1 MKYFIDFQG
10 TCWLVQ
16 YLNLIKKDYDKNTF
30 YKYLALNRF
39 IRYKKAIN
47 LVKKKS
53 LLNDKD
59 YLFLTLLNFDGSYF
73 DIEDINNYD
82 IVGKVKEDI
91 NDRYILLN
99 NEKTIMLLLKM
110 YDEDIDLEEEIM
122 FNLFLTFG
130 KLEFKKRT
138 FNDNFKFIT
147 FNDNLGN
154 CKYILSI
161 SENIYD
167 ERKTIINTL
176 VSPVNLIDKALE
188 NDEQILISLDLG
200 KSIYFNNILKYPNEI
215 KLETLEKFLGI
226 DNHYYII
233 VGKKEIDGEKYYDA
247 FSGYND
253 ENMYCL
259 IEEKYINLY
268 VNHIIYDKI
277 IYSEEKTLDFYKFI
291 EGEL

>member
-53 LLNDKD
+53 LLNEKD

-91 NDRYILLN
+91 NDRDILLN

-147 FNDNLGN
+147 FNDNLDN
-154 CKYILSI
+154 CKYILSK

-176 VSPVNLIDKALE
+176 VSSVNLIDKALE
-188 NDEQILISLDLG
+188 NDDQLLISLDLG

-215 KLETLEKFLGI
+215 KPETLEKFLGI

-233 VGKKEIDGEKYYDA
+233 VGKKEIDGEKYYEA

>member
-53 LLNDKD
+53 LLNEKD

-91 NDRYILLN
+91 NDRDILLN

-147 FNDNLGN
+147 FNDNLDN
-154 CKYILSI
+154 CKYILSK

-188 NDEQILISLDLG
+188 NDDQLLISLDLG

-215 KLETLEKFLGI
+215 KPETLEKFLGI

-277 IYSEEKTLDFYKFI
+277 IYSEEKTIDFYKFI

>member
-154 CKYILSI
+154 CKYILSN

>member
-16 YLNLIKKDYDKNTF
+16 YLNLIKKNYDKNTF

-53 LLNDKD
+53 LLNEKD

-82 IVGKVKEDI
+82 IIGKVKEDI
-91 NDRYILLN
+91 NDRDILLN

-154 CKYILSI
+154 CKYILSN

-233 VGKKEIDGEKYYDA
+233 VGKKEIDGEKYYEA

>member
-16 YLNLIKKDYDKNTF
+16 YLNLIKKNYDKNMF

-53 LLNDKD
+53 LLNEKD

-91 NDRYILLN
+91 NDRDILLN

-130 KLEFKKRT
+130 KFEFKKRT
-138 FNDNFKFIT
+138 FNDNFRFIT
-147 FNDNLGN
+147 LNGNLGN
-154 CKYILSI
+154 CKYILSN

-176 VSPVNLIDKALE
+176 VS
-188 NDEQILISLDLG
+188 
-200 KSIYFNNILKYPNEI
+200 I
-215 KLETLEKFLGI
+215 KFT
-226 DNHYYII
+226 
-233 VGKKEIDGEKYYDA
+233 GEKK
-247 FSGYND
+247 N
-253 ENMYCL
+253 
-259 IEEKYINLY
+259 I
-268 VNHIIYDKI
+268 
-277 IYSEEKTLDFYKFI
+277 
-291 EGEL
+291 

>member
-53 LLNDKD
+53 LLNEKD

-91 NDRYILLN
+91 NDRDILLN

-147 FNDNLGN
+147 FNDNLDN
-154 CKYILSI
+154 CKYILSK

-188 NDEQILISLDLG
+188 NDDQLLISLDLG

-215 KLETLEKFLGI
+215 KPETLEKFLGI

-233 VGKKEIDGEKYYDA
+233 VGKKEIDGEKYYEA

>member
-16 YLNLIKKDYDKNTF
+16 YLNLIKKNYEKNTF

-39 IRYKKAIN
+39 IRYKKAID
-47 LVKKKS
+47 LVKRKT
-53 LLNDKD
+53 LLNKKD

-91 NDRYILLN
+91 NDGDILLN

-110 YDEDIDLEEEIM
+110 YDENIDLEEEIM

-130 KLEFKKRT
+130 KLEFKKKT
-138 FNDNFKFIT
+138 FNDNFRFIT
-147 FNDNLGN
+147 FNGNLGN
-154 CKYILSI
+154 CKYILSN

-188 NDEQILISLDLG
+188 NSEQLLISLDLG

-215 KLETLEKFLGI
+215 KPETLEKFLDI

-233 VGKKEIDGEKYYDA
+233 VGKKEIDGKKYYEA

>member
-16 YLNLIKKDYDKNTF
+16 YLNLIKKNYDKNTF

-53 LLNDKD
+53 LLNEKD

-82 IVGKVKEDI
+82 IIGKVKEDI
-91 NDRYILLN
+91 NDRDILLN

-147 FNDNLGN
+147 FNDNLDN
-154 CKYILSI
+154 CKYILSK

-188 NDEQILISLDLG
+188 NDDQLLISLDLG

-233 VGKKEIDGEKYYDA
+233 VGKKEIDGEKYYEA

>member
-16 YLNLIKKDYDKNTF
+16 YLNLIKKNYDKNTF

-39 IRYKKAIN
+39 IRYKIAIN

-53 LLNDKD
+53 LLNEKD

-82 IVGKVKEDI
+82 IVGTIKEDI
-91 NDRYILLN
+91 NDRDILLN

-110 YDEDIDLEEEIM
+110 YDENIDLEEEIM

-147 FNDNLGN
+147 FNDNLDN
-154 CKYILSI
+154 CKYILSN
-161 SENIYD
+161 SENVYD

-188 NDEQILISLDLG
+188 NGEQILISLDLG

-215 KLETLEKFLGI
+215 KPKTLEKFLGI

-233 VGKKEIDGEKYYDA
+233 VGEKEIDGKKYYEA

>member
-53 LLNDKD
+53 LLNEKD

-91 NDRYILLN
+91 NDRDILLN

-154 CKYILSI
+154 CKYILSN

-233 VGKKEIDGEKYYDA
+233 VGKKEIDGKKYYEA

-277 IYSEEKTLDFYKFI
+277 IYSEERTLDFYKFI

>member
-16 YLNLIKKDYDKNTF
+16 YLNLIKKNYDKNTF

-53 LLNDKD
+53 LLNEKD

-82 IVGKVKEDI
+82 IIGKVKEDI
-91 NDRYILLN
+91 NDRDILLN

-147 FNDNLGN
+147 FNDNLDN
-154 CKYILSI
+154 CKYILSK

-188 NDEQILISLDLG
+188 NDDQLLISLDLG

-215 KLETLEKFLGI
+215 KPETLEKFLGI

-233 VGKKEIDGEKYYDA
+233 VGKKEIDGEKYYEA

>member
-53 LLNDKD
+53 LLNEKD

-91 NDRYILLN
+91 NDRDILLN

-147 FNDNLGN
+147 FNDNLDN
-154 CKYILSI
+154 CKYILSK

-233 VGKKEIDGEKYYDA
+233 VGKKEIDGKKYYEA

-277 IYSEEKTLDFYKFI
+277 IYSEERTLDFYKFI

>member
-53 LLNDKD
+53 LLNEKD

-91 NDRYILLN
+91 NDRDILLN

-154 CKYILSI
+154 CKYILSN

-233 VGKKEIDGEKYYDA
+233 VGKKEIDGKKYYEA

-268 VNHIIYDKI
+268 VNHIIYYKI
-277 IYSEEKTLDFYKFI
+277 IYSEERTLDFYKFI

>member
-16 YLNLIKKDYDKNTF
+16 YLNIIKKDYDKNMF

-53 LLNDKD
+53 LLNEKD

-91 NDRYILLN
+91 NDGDILLN

-110 YDEDIDLEEEIM
+110 YDENIDLEEEIM

-130 KLEFKKRT
+130 KLEFKKKT
-138 FNDNFKFIT
+138 FNDNFRFIT
-147 FNDNLGN
+147 FNGNLGN
-154 CKYILSI
+154 CKYILSN

-188 NDEQILISLDLG
+188 NSEQLLISLDLG

-215 KLETLEKFLGI
+215 KPETLEKFLDI

-233 VGKKEIDGEKYYDA
+233 VGKKEIDGKKYYEA

>member
-53 LLNDKD
+53 LLNEKD

-91 NDRYILLN
+91 NDRDILLN

-147 FNDNLGN
+147 FNDNLDN
-154 CKYILSI
+154 CKYILSK

-188 NDEQILISLDLG
+188 NDDQLLISLDLG

-215 KLETLEKFLGI
+215 KPETLEKFLGI

-233 VGKKEIDGEKYYDA
+233 VGKKEIDGEKYYEA

-277 IYSEEKTLDFYKFI
+277 IYSEEKILDFYKFI

>member
-16 YLNLIKKDYDKNTF
+16 YLNLIKKNYDKNTF

-39 IRYKKAIN
+39 IRYKRAIN

-53 LLNDKD
+53 LLNEKD

-82 IVGKVKEDI
+82 IVGTIKEDI
-91 NDRYILLN
+91 NDRDILLN

-110 YDEDIDLEEEIM
+110 YDENIDLEGEIM

-147 FNDNLGN
+147 FNDNLDN
-154 CKYILSI
+154 CKYILSN
-161 SENIYD
+161 SENVYD

-188 NDEQILISLDLG
+188 NGEQILISLDLG

-215 KLETLEKFLGI
+215 KPETLEKFLGI

-233 VGKKEIDGEKYYDA
+233 VGKKEIDGKKYYKA

>member
-53 LLNDKD
+53 LLNEKD

-91 NDRYILLN
+91 NDRDILLN

-147 FNDNLGN
+147 FNDNLDN
-154 CKYILSI
+154 CKYILSK

-188 NDEQILISLDLG
+188 NDDQLLISLDLG

-215 KLETLEKFLGI
+215 KPETLEKFLGI

-277 IYSEEKTLDFYKFI
+277 IYSEERTLDFYKFI

>member
-154 CKYILSI
+154 CKYILSN

-233 VGKKEIDGEKYYDA
+233 VGKKEIDGKKYYDA

>member
-53 LLNDKD
+53 LLNEKD

-91 NDRYILLN
+91 NDRDILLN

-147 FNDNLGN
+147 FNDNLYN
-154 CKYILSI
+154 CKYILSN

-188 NDEQILISLDLG
+188 NDDQLLISLDLG

-215 KLETLEKFLGI
+215 KPETLEKFLAI

-233 VGKKEIDGEKYYDA
+233 VGKKEIDGEKYYEA

>member
-16 YLNLIKKDYDKNTF
+16 YLNLIKKNYEKNTF

-39 IRYKKAIN
+39 IRYKKAID
-47 LVKKKS
+47 LVKRKT
-53 LLNDKD
+53 LLNKKD

-91 NDRYILLN
+91 NDGDILLN

-110 YDEDIDLEEEIM
+110 YDENIDLEEEIM

-130 KLEFKKRT
+130 KLEFKKKT
-138 FNDNFKFIT
+138 FNDNFRFIT
-147 FNDNLGN
+147 FNVNLGN
-154 CKYILSI
+154 CKYILSN

-188 NDEQILISLDLG
+188 NSEQLLISLDLG

-215 KLETLEKFLGI
+215 KPETLEKFLDI

-233 VGKKEIDGEKYYDA
+233 VGKKEIDGKKYYEA

>member
-1 MKYFIDFQG
+1 MKYFIDLQG

-16 YLNLIKKDYDKNTF
+16 YLNLIKKNYDKNTF

-53 LLNDKD
+53 LLNEKD

-82 IVGKVKEDI
+82 IIGKVKEDI
-91 NDRYILLN
+91 NDRDILLN

-147 FNDNLGN
+147 FNDNLDN
-154 CKYILSI
+154 CKYILSK

-188 NDEQILISLDLG
+188 NDDQLLISLDLG

-215 KLETLEKFLGI
+215 KPETLEKFLGI

-233 VGKKEIDGEKYYDA
+233 VGKKEIDGEKYYEA

>member
-1 MKYFIDFQG
+1 MKYFIDFQS

-53 LLNDKD
+53 LLNEKD
-59 YLFLTLLNFDGSYF
+59 CLFLTLLNFDGSYF

-91 NDRYILLN
+91 NDRDILLN

-154 CKYILSI
+154 CKYILSN

-200 KSIYFNNILKYPNEI
+200 KTIYFNNILKYPNEI

>member
-16 YLNLIKKDYDKNTF
+16 YLNLIKKNYEKNTF

-39 IRYKKAIN
+39 IRYKKAID
-47 LVKKKS
+47 LVKRKT
-53 LLNDKD
+53 LLNKKD

-82 IVGKVKEDI
+82 IVGKVKEDV
-91 NDRYILLN
+91 NDGDILLN

-110 YDEDIDLEEEIM
+110 YDENIDLEEEIM

-130 KLEFKKRT
+130 KLEFKKKT
-138 FNDNFKFIT
+138 FNDNFRFIT
-147 FNDNLGN
+147 FNGNLGN
-154 CKYILSI
+154 CKYILSN

-188 NDEQILISLDLG
+188 NSEQLLISLDLG

-215 KLETLEKFLGI
+215 KPETLEKFLDI

-233 VGKKEIDGEKYYDA
+233 VGKKEIDGKKYYEA

>member
-53 LLNDKD
+53 LLNEKD

-91 NDRYILLN
+91 NDREILLN

-154 CKYILSI
+154 CKYILSN
-161 SENIYD
+161 SENICD

-188 NDEQILISLDLG
+188 NDDQLLISLDLG

-215 KLETLEKFLGI
+215 KPETLEKFLGI

-233 VGKKEIDGEKYYDA
+233 VGEKEIDGKKYYEA

>member
-53 LLNDKD
+53 LLNEKD

-91 NDRYILLN
+91 NDRDILLN

-138 FNDNFKFIT
+138 FNDN
-147 FNDNLGN
+147 LGN
-154 CKYILSI
+154 CKYILSN

-233 VGKKEIDGEKYYDA
+233 VGKKEIDGKKYYEA

-277 IYSEEKTLDFYKFI
+277 IYSEERTLDFYKFI
-291 EGEL
+291 EGEF

>member
-53 LLNDKD
+53 LLNEKD

-73 DIEDINNYD
+73 DIEDIKEYD

-91 NDRYILLN
+91 NDRDILLN

-154 CKYILSI
+154 CKYILSN

-188 NDEQILISLDLG
+188 NDDQLLISLDLG

-215 KLETLEKFLGI
+215 KPETLEKFLGI

-233 VGKKEIDGEKYYDA
+233 VGEKEIDGEKYYEA

-277 IYSEEKTLDFYKFI
+277 IYSEEKTIDFYKFI

>member
-53 LLNDKD
+53 LLNEKD

-73 DIEDINNYD
+73 DIEDIKEYD

-91 NDRYILLN
+91 NDRDILLN

-154 CKYILSI
+154 CKYILSN

-188 NDEQILISLDLG
+188 NDDQLLISLDLG

-215 KLETLEKFLGI
+215 KPETLEKFLGI

-233 VGKKEIDGEKYYDA
+233 VGKKEIDGKKYYDA

-277 IYSEEKTLDFYKFI
+277 IYSEEKTIDFYKFI